1 MKKPAIAA
9 LAALLL
15 AGPVLADEP
24 AQAAAAPSTKAEG
37 GAKPAQPKPA
47 EVKKSPGSGAPKT
60 GQKPGETT
68 KKEAPCEP
76 VKPCPID

>member
-24 AQAAAAPSTKAEG
+24 AQAAASSTKAERE
-37 GAKPAQPKPA
+37 AKAVQPKPA
-47 EVKKSPGSGAPKT
+47 EVKKAPKSGAPKT
-60 GQKPGETT
+60 GQKPGEAT